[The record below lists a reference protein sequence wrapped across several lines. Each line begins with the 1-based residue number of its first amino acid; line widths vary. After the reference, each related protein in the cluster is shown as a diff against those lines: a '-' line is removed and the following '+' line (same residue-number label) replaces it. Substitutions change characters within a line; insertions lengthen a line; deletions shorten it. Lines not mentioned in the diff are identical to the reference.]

1 MTSPNTTQ
9 RKNFRCVFNPY
20 VTKENQDGVVLSIIS
35 QFEGYYA
42 EPEVTITGDGFI
54 ISLTVGENLAATTVR
69 DKILWNSFVESVTAQ
84 DAIRKI
90 QILRLPQAGLM
101 DFGSRNP
108 NEGTVGGFGPQ
119 AGPNGQSGVTEIM
132 FQNGEPIPHKEYKMD
147 MGDRP
152 DGPPFVDEPVD
163 ELKISS
169 YRYADPTG
177 NLLPTTWGPGS
188 DTGEPVDEDLISDI
202 TDMDGQPTNA
212 LDGGKKEHRQV
223 PKVFNASFKM
233 LSFDSDTGGSF
244 TLNKPNGFQSVDE
257 PPDQGPLHERANP
270 GTGIGGGADIS
281 GASWY
286 VYDPLNAQ
294 GTQLGIERNKDYDT
308 DTSSAPFAGISVG
321 ASKKS
326 EPPKEGDEGIIGHY
340 GDELEVLGV
349 IDSDPLGG
357 AAYGGRNPIDIG
369 WYFGVTETYDYEGDV
384 DDYNL

>member
-1 MTSPNTTQ
+1 MSSQNTTQ
-9 RKNFRCVFNPY
+9 RKNFRCIFNPY
-20 VTKENQDGVVLSIIS
+20 VTKENQDGVVRSIIS

-42 EPEVTITGDGFI
+42 EPEVTITDDGFI
-54 ISLTVGENLAATTVR
+54 ISLTVGENLNPTTVR

-90 QILRLPQAGLM
+90 QILRLPKASLM
-101 DFGSRNP
+101 DFGARNP

-132 FQNGEPIPHKEYKMD
+132 FENGEPIPHEEYKMD
-147 MGDRP
+147 MGERP
-152 DGPPFVDEPVD
+152 DGQPFKRSKGSVH
-163 ELKISS
+163 
-169 YRYADPTG
+169 YADPTG

-188 DTGEPVDEDLISDI
+188 DTGEPVDEDLVSDI
-202 TDMDGQPTNA
+202 TNMDDQTTTA
-212 LDGGKKEHRQV
+212 LDGGTKEHRQV

-244 TLNKPNGFQSVDE
+244 TLNQPNGFQSVED

-270 GTGIGGGADIS
+270 GTGIGGGAPIS

-286 VYDPLNAQ
+286 VTQPGNEQ
-294 GTQLGIERNKDYDT
+294 GTQLGVERNKDYDT
-308 DTSSAPFAGISVG
+308 DTSSAPFAGITPHG
-321 ASKKS
+321 SKKA

-349 IDSDPLGG
+349 VDSDPLGG
-357 AAYGGRNPIDIG
+357 ASYGSRTPIDIG